1 MPNPLPAS
9 PHHVAPEAELRGI
22 VLTLVSAI
30 LFSGTNAAAKWVMHD
45 VPTGE
50 LLWMRGIVALGLIS
64 LAITRAELAALR
76 RSGQMG
82 LHVLRV
88 LCSSIE
94 VFCFYWVIAHTPL
107 ADMTA
112 IYLAAPIYVTAM
124 AALFLRERVEW
135 RRWAAVLA
143 GFAGVLIAVR
153 PSGAGLSVWA
163 LVGVGGSVL
172 YAVSLVATR
181 QLRGAPS
188 TILVATQ
195 MAGLIVMSSLTALPS
210 HSFPAWMMPTAL
222 EFALML
228 AIGVVS
234 MVAFWCVNQG
244 LRLAPAS
251 AVAPINYS
259 SILWATAAGYLIFDD
274 MPTFSTL
281 LGAAIIIAAGLFIV
295 LQRARSSRMAA

>member
-1 MPNPLPAS
+1 MPNPLNPS

-124 AALFLRERVEW
+124 AALFRRERVEW

-210 HSFPAWMMPTAL
+210 RSFPAWVMPTAL

-259 SILWATAAGYLIFDD
+259 SILWATVAGYLIFDD